1 MFTSSHRIF
10 FKDSGYEFF
19 NYMPI
24 VLFLL
29 LNEQQTTC
37 NGKTESKKV
46 HEDWFCISPFG
57 KLLAG
62 MAEFYRKRSYEMQK
76 YFEKEFQV

>member
-1 MFTSSHRIF
+1 
-10 FKDSGYEFF
+10 
-19 NYMPI
+19 MPI

-29 LNEQQTTC
+29 LNEQQIIC
-37 NGKTESKKV
+37 NGKTESKKA
-46 HEDWFCISPFG
+46 HEDCFCISPFG

-62 MAEFYRKRSYEMQK
+62 MAEIYRRRSYEMEK